1 MKGEVEVTFKCEGCG
16 TTLLVSKHNRPET
29 AVVDIHDTVTIDDI
43 TCPNCAKLH
52 YGPLTEEMVAE
63 ALWEAMRKDDPYV
76 SAWAA
81 RGDNPVLDEDFN
93 REARFVLR
101 LLNDLNDQYKLRSDC
116 DAWVRSKNDGVDWR
130 ERLLDLA
137 RQK

>member
-1 MKGEVEVTFKCEGCG
+1 MRVTFTCEKCGVEFADYTQTGIPQG
-16 TTLLVSKHNRPET
+16 WRVT
-29 AVVDIHDTVTIDDI
+29 APDFD
-43 TCPNCAKLH
+43 CPNCSKLR

-101 LLNDLNDQYKLRSDC
+101 LLQTWDATAEIPRRECYADDWHAKLL
-116 DAWVRSKNDGVDWR
+116 
-130 ERLLDLA
+130 ELA

>member
-1 MKGEVEVTFKCEGCG
+1 MKGEVEVRFKCEGCG

-63 ALWEAMRKDDPYV
+63 ALAVLEGWPPGADDGTRDYPTTR
-76 SAWAA
+76 SQ
-81 RGDNPVLDEDFN
+81 
-93 REARFVLR
+93 ARFVLR
-101 LLNDLNDQYKLRSDC
+101 LLHAAEPNSDHHVGFPVDTRDWLLNI
-116 DAWVRSKNDGVDWR
+116 
-130 ERLLDLA
+130 A